1 MDSVDICVNEPHEIL
16 SYHSKVIR
24 AKKID
29 EVCKVPL
36 KNRDIKKL
44 FRKGLLR
51 LRGFLMWYS
60 ILKEIRVYGTNSHLF
75 DSFGNYRI
83 DICERLR
90 YRVRE
95 YENRTEKQT
104 EYGLV
109 INPESNFYQFWNG
122 VVLLMLLYVFIIMPW
137 IMAFEEVIMFN
148 GWYFAETTIDL
159 ICFFDIIVT
168 LNTAY
173 YDLLGR
179 IVVNRRKI
187 FFNYLKGLLVIDI
200 LSIIPFY
207 LILDGKFLK
216 SNSLIR
222 IVRITSV
229 TRVLRGSKVF
239 KLIRYLKHS
248 EFITKIIKI
257 LKLYRGMV
265 RLILLIFCVVILSH
279 FVACMFYFT
288 ARIDNFGPNTWIVRN
303 DLIDSS
309 NGMKYL
315 KSLYFTITI
324 LTTVGFGDITPYTTL
339 EMILCITWMMLGI
352 AFYSTI
358 VSTISSLFSSMDSR
372 RFLISEQLSVLDQ
385 LGKFYNVDSIC
396 LKIIKQKI
404 SDHIILKKRVNEYEK
419 IKIFKEMPKNIQRKL
434 VNFIY
439 KNCVSRFSFFK
450 NKDYNFLIDIL
461 PRLNYTEYSKGV
473 VVYNKHEQPDFVYFL
488 LLGRVAYVL
497 GSSNLQFKSIVN
509 GTYFGEIEILLGV
522 NRKFR
527 VITEVY
533 CEMLVIAAASFE
545 ELIAKFYLIGEEIW
559 ILANKRNKV
568 NENCY
573 KQVVQVV
580 DVVEIKKKALLKDM
594 AGKKIYKHRKL
605 TGKELKIGGL
615 DSIEDDIIHEIA
627 AMKECLNSV
636 QEKIVGFIGK

>member
-1 MDSVDICVNEPHEIL
+1 MDSVGIGFDEPYEIL
-16 SYHSKVIR
+16 SYHSKVMR
-24 AKKID
+24 VRKIG
-29 EVCKVPL
+29 EICKVPL
-36 KNRDIKKL
+36 RNSEIRKV
-44 FRKGLLR
+44 FRKGLFR
-51 LRGFLMWYS
+51 VRGFLMWYS
-60 ILKEIRVYGTNSHLF
+60 ILKDIRTYGTNSHLF
-75 DSFGNYRI
+75 DSFGNYRM

-95 YENRTEKQT
+95 FENKTEKRT
-104 EYGLV
+104 EYGYIV
-109 INPESNFYQFWNG
+109 NPESNFYQFWNG

-148 GWYFAETTIDL
+148 GWYLAETAIDI

-179 IVVNRRKI
+179 IVLNRKKI
-187 FFNYLKGLLVIDI
+187 FFNYLKGLLIIDI

-248 EFITKIIKI
+248 EFLTKVIKM

-265 RLILLIFCVVILSH
+265 RLILLIFCVFVLSH

-288 ARIDNFGPNTWIVRN
+288 ARLDNFGPNTWIVRN

-309 NGMKYL
+309 DGMKYL

-358 VSTISSLFSSMDSR
+358 VSTISSLFSSLDSR
-372 RFLISEQLSVLDQ
+372 RFLISEQLSELDQ

-396 LKIIKQKI
+396 LKNIKQKI
-404 SDHIILKKRVNEYEK
+404 SDHIILTKKVNEYEK
-419 IKIFKEMPKNIQRKL
+419 TKIFKEMPKNIQRKL

-439 KNCVSRFSFFK
+439 KNCVNRFDFFK
-450 NKDYNFLIDIL
+450 TKDYNFLIEIL
-461 PRLNYTEYSKGV
+461 PRLNYTEYSPGV

-522 NRKFR
+522 SRKFR

-533 CEMLVIAAASFE
+533 CEMLVIAATSFE
-545 ELIAKFYLIGEEIW
+545 EIIGKFYLIGEEIW

-568 NENCY
+568 NEKCY
-573 KQVVQVV
+573 RQVVQVV
-580 DVVEIKKKALLKDM
+580 DIVEIKKKALLKDM
-594 AGKKIYKHRKL
+594 AGKKIGKHRKM
-605 TGKELKIGGL
+605 TGKELKIGKL
-615 DSIEDDIIHEIA
+615 DNIEDNIIDEING
-627 AMKECLNSV
+627 MKKCLEVV
-636 QEKIVGFIGK
+636 QEIIDGCGK